1 MSGNFNN
8 NNDPR
13 FSQHRPYQSAQ
24 QQHNN
29 SMFRPPTPAGQVP
42 PFIDPRTLH
51 GHNSNGSQY
60 GPSSPNGRHPVP
72 PVRFPGH
79 QPQHGFPNRPGAPP
93 HIGGPAPVS
102 GPRPVHQPHQFHGQ
116 QQQQQYQP
124 LPTGPAFHAMA
135 HAQNMQNMHHVR
147 TSSAGSSND
156 NIERQRT
163 SSPGPTSPIQPPS
176 RQLPPIPI
184 DNVASAMNVIDG
196 AARYGSTMSTVN
208 SLTGNS
214 NNSNSSSNGT
224 SSTYQ
229 GSVATAEGGG
239 EKSSTNRSFRSDFE
253 DIKRNVEA
261 LRDRSDGSDLAK
273 AVDRGVETV
282 IAAQANIA
290 IGTAGIQAGI
300 AFANKVVS
308 EKGQAIVNHIESNP
322 VLSHL
327 VQLADKLV
335 DIGKTVP
342 FIAPAFVI
350 LKLIIDVEQKARD
363 ADVKCNDLLER
374 INFMVSNLTVLE
386 RVQAIDPLV
395 AVIERMNETLK
406 RAASLIQAYRKQ
418 GKIARRLNMS
428 NGANFVSMASSIAA
442 CSQDLMLS
450 LQIQQTGDISV
461 LSRSVPSDA
470 QDEAAKQFVQANGGQ
485 DIINNNPALVEEF
498 AKKMHLTMSSE
509 VMEQMQTS
517 MEDLMEENQSR
528 IEALLQENT
537 SKTVAETI
545 KAMASQ
551 AREQEAEQRL
561 ICLQCDKEYRESGN
575 GPEACS
581 FHKSS
586 KIEDSFSCCGKASPC
601 TFSNHRATHHCEYP
615 YTNFFGYAS
624 SILGYVDT
632 TLSWVEI
639 SEKDLLTDKE
649 QTVSVSKLIRW
660 RSRHDRITKPMMVI
674 RVGRIYYENK
684 YYFHVFDAEAI
695 KAANDK
701 VRKTGNTVI
710 FRSTDSLEEYGLA
723 EWSLD
728 DAGVINGVK
737 VAVKVTTSDSPVIS
751 VLPLDIDTVSP
762 SGEVQSISK
771 AGFKVYRPA
780 EPYKFPELRHVGPTL
795 RTTALRE
802 VREFK
807 PKTKLPLVVFPEGKM
822 VANTRGQFVRNNADK
837 FQGTLRLFNK
847 ASPTN
852 QEFVT
857 LVSCKAEY
865 RLVGEQEYKDAESLT
880 LGDVKFP
887 ASIAPNQSLEVPFEA
902 IVLRNA
908 VQQALRQNCW
918 NYAMIAL
925 HNPVR
930 VRLTFKDIE
939 GEELVYVQEYIHK
952 PSTRMA
958 AKEEK
963 DLLFL
968 YIDDMLDATRSAIR
982 VKEAEAPYV
991 IDVNYTR
998 FTVNDLNKIVY
1009 KAEKSG
1015 QTEVDLKCGRD
1026 AGYFKW
1032 DAWALVDLSCRRVYG
1047 FKLLLTTGSTQEK
1060 RTTATL
1066 GYAPCPLYST
1076 GREDDGQT
1084 KDFLNIDDLEERPI
1098 QYAVETDVFPE
1109 VEPSEP
1115 LNVVEDDDVDDEK
1128 VVVAL
1133 DSVPVTTPV
1142 PVSAVAPVVAIA
1154 AATST
1159 SVTAALSEVSKA
1171 TASLDSAVFAGS
1183 MASLEKRLESLDAN
1197 VDRMATALEKLVTIL
1212 SQ

>member
-1 MSGNFNN
+1 
-8 NNDPR
+8 
-13 FSQHRPYQSAQ
+13 
-24 QQHNN
+24 
-29 SMFRPPTPAGQVP
+29 
-42 PFIDPRTLH
+42 
-51 GHNSNGSQY
+51 
-60 GPSSPNGRHPVP
+60 
-72 PVRFPGH
+72 
-79 QPQHGFPNRPGAPP
+79 
-93 HIGGPAPVS
+93 
-102 GPRPVHQPHQFHGQ
+102 
-116 QQQQQYQP
+116 
-124 LPTGPAFHAMA
+124 
-135 HAQNMQNMHHVR
+135 MQNMHHVR
-147 TSSAGSSND
+147 TSSAGSNND
-156 NIERQRT
+156 NINNSQRT
-163 SSPGPTSPIQPPS
+163 NSPGPTSPTQPPS

-184 DNVASAMNVIDG
+184 DNIANTMNVIDG
-196 AARYGSTMSTVN
+196 AVRYGTTMSSIN
-208 SLTGNS
+208 SLTGNDNNR
-214 NNSNSSSNGT
+214 NNSNSGGT
-224 SSTYQ
+224 RSTYQ
-229 GSVATAEGGG
+229 GSVATSEGGD
-239 EKSSTNRSFRSDFE
+239 EKSFSSTNQSFRSDFD
-253 DIKRNVEA
+253 DIKRNIDA
-261 LRDRSDGSDLAK
+261 LRDRSDGSDLSK
-273 AVDRGVETV
+273 AVDRGVESV
-282 IAAQANIA
+282 IAAQPNIA
-290 IGTAGIQAGI
+290 IGTAGIQTGI
-300 AFANKVVS
+300 ALANKIVA
-308 EKGQAIVNHIESNP
+308 EKGQAIVNNIESNP
-322 VLSHL
+322 VLNHL
-327 VQLADKLV
+327 VQLAEKLV

-350 LKLIIDVEQKARD
+350 LKVIIDVEQKARD
-363 ADVKCNDLLER
+363 VDIKCNDLLER

-386 RVQAIDPLV
+386 RVPAIDPLV
-395 AVIERMNETLK
+395 AVIERTTETLK

-428 NGANFVSMASSIAA
+428 NGANFDAMASSIAT

-470 QDEAAKQFVQANGGQ
+470 QDEEAKKFVQANGGQ

-498 AKKMHLTMSSE
+498 AKKMHMTMSNE
-509 VMEQMQTS
+509 VMDQMQTN
-517 MEDLMEENQSR
+517 MEDLMEENQIR

-561 ICLQCDKEYRESGN
+561 SCLQCDKEYRESAN

-581 FHKSS
+581 FHKSI
-586 KIEDSFSCCGKASPC
+586 KIENSFSCCGKASPC
-601 TFSNHRATHHCEYP
+601 MFSNHRSTHHCEYP
-615 YTNFFGYAS
+615 YTNFFGYVSA
-624 SILGYVDT
+624 ILGYVDT
-632 TLSWVEI
+632 IQRWVDI
-639 SEKDLLTDKE
+639 SEKNLLTDKE
-649 QTVSVSKLIRW
+649 QTASVSKLIRW
-660 RSRHDRITKPMMVI
+660 KSRHDKITKPMMVI
-674 RVGRIYYENK
+674 HVGRIYYENK

-701 VRKTGNTVI
+701 VRATGNSVI
-710 FRSTDSLEEYGLA
+710 FKSTENREEYGLA
-723 EWSLD
+723 EWTLD

-737 VAVKVTTSDSPVIS
+737 LAVKVTTSDSPVIS

-771 AGFKVYRPA
+771 AGFKVYKPS

-807 PKTKLPLVVFPEGKM
+807 PKTKLPLVIFPEGKM

-847 ASPTN
+847 STPTN
-852 QEFVT
+852 QDFVT

-865 RLVGEQEYKDAESLT
+865 RLVGEQEYKDVESLT

-887 ASIAPNQSLEVPFEA
+887 ASIAPNQSLDVPFEA

-908 VQQALRQNCW
+908 AQQALRQNCW
-918 NYAMIAL
+918 NWAMVAL

-939 GEELVYVQEYIHK
+939 GEELVYVQEYVHK
-952 PSTRMA
+952 PSARIA

-982 VKEAEAPYV
+982 VKEADVPFV
-991 IDVNYTR
+991 VDVNSKR
-998 FTVNDLNKIVY
+998 FTVDDLNKIVY

-1026 AGYFKW
+1026 AGAYKW

-1047 FKLLLTTGSTQEK
+1047 FKVLLTTGSTCDK

-1076 GREDDGQT
+1076 SSGDDTET
-1084 KDFLNIDDLEERPI
+1084 KNFLNVDDLEERSI

-1115 LNVVEDDDVDDEK
+1115 LEVVEDDDVDDEK
-1128 VVVAL
+1128 AVVAL
-1133 DSVPVTTPV
+1133 DAVPVTAPV

-1154 AATST
+1154 AATTT
-1159 SVTAALSEVSKA
+1159 SVAAALGEVSKA

-1183 MASLEKRLESLDAN
+1183 MASLEKRLESLDTN
-1197 VDRMATALEKLVTIL
+1197 VARMATALEKLVTIL

>member
-116 QQQQQYQP
+116 QQQQYQP

-229 GSVATAEGGG
+229 GGVATAEGGG

-308 EKGQAIVNHIESNP
+308 EKGQAIVDHIESNP

-498 AKKMHLTMSSE
+498 AKKMHMTMSSE

-624 SILGYVDT
+624 SILRYVDT
-632 TLSWVEI
+632 TQSWVEI

-660 RSRHDRITKPMMVI
+660 KSRHDRITKPMMVI

-771 AGFKVYRPA
+771 AGFKVYKPA

-822 VANTRGQFVRNNADK
+822 VANTRGQFIRNNADK

-982 VKEAEAPYV
+982 VKEGEAPYV
-991 IDVNYTR
+991 VDVNYTR
-998 FTVNDLNKIVY
+998 FTVDNLNKIVY

-1032 DAWALVDLSCRRVYG
+1032 DAWALVDLSCGRVYG
-1047 FKLLLTTGSTQEK
+1047 FKRLLTTGSTQEK

>member
-1 MSGNFNN
+1 
-8 NNDPR
+8 
-13 FSQHRPYQSAQ
+13 
-24 QQHNN
+24 
-29 SMFRPPTPAGQVP
+29 
-42 PFIDPRTLH
+42 
-51 GHNSNGSQY
+51 
-60 GPSSPNGRHPVP
+60 
-72 PVRFPGH
+72 
-79 QPQHGFPNRPGAPP
+79 
-93 HIGGPAPVS
+93 
-102 GPRPVHQPHQFHGQ
+102 
-116 QQQQQYQP
+116 
-124 LPTGPAFHAMA
+124 
-135 HAQNMQNMHHVR
+135 
-147 TSSAGSSND
+147 
-156 NIERQRT
+156 
-163 SSPGPTSPIQPPS
+163 
-176 RQLPPIPI
+176 
-184 DNVASAMNVIDG
+184 MNVIDG
-196 AARYGSTMSTVN
+196 AARYGSTVSTIN
-208 SLTGNS
+208 SLSGNS
-214 NNSNSSSNGT
+214 NNSNSNSNGT

-660 RSRHDRITKPMMVI
+660 KSRHDRITKPLMVI

-771 AGFKVYRPA
+771 AGFKVYKPA

-991 IDVNYTR
+991 IDVNYTH

-1026 AGYFKW
+1026 AGYFRW

>member
-13 FSQHRPYQSAQ
+13 FSQHRPYQSPQ

-42 PFIDPRTLH
+42 PFIDPRSLH
-51 GHNSNGSQY
+51 GNGSQF
-60 GPSSPNGRHPVP
+60 GQPSPNGRYPVP

-79 QPQHGFPNRPGAPP
+79 QSQHGFPNRPGAPP
-93 HIGGPAPVS
+93 HVGGPAPVS

-116 QQQQQYQP
+116 QQYQP
-124 LPTGPAFHAMA
+124 LPTGPAFHAMV
-135 HAQNMQNMHHVR
+135 HAQNMQNMHHIK
-147 TSSAGSSND
+147 TSSTGSNND
-156 NIERQRT
+156 NLDRQRT
-163 SSPGPTSPIQPPS
+163 SSPGPTSPTQPPS
-176 RQLPPIPI
+176 RQLPPIPF
-184 DNVASAMNVIDG
+184 DKVADTMEVIDG
-196 AARYGSTMSTVN
+196 AIKYGKTMSDIN

-214 NNSNSSSNGT
+214 SNSNNNNNSSSGE
-224 SSTYQ
+224 SRTYQ
-229 GSVATAEGGG
+229 GSAEKDD
-239 EKSSTNRSFRSDFE
+239 EKPSTNRSFHSDFE

-261 LRDRSDGSDLAK
+261 LRDRSDESELSK
-273 AVDRGVETV
+273 VVDRGVESV
-282 IAAQANIA
+282 IAAQGTIA
-290 IGTAGIQAGI
+290 IGTAGIKTGI

-308 EKGQAIVNHIESNP
+308 EKGQAFVNNIESNP
-322 VLSHL
+322 ALNHL

-350 LKLIIDVEQKARD
+350 LKLIIDVERTARD

-374 INFMVSNLTVLE
+374 INFMVSHLTVLE
-386 RVQAIDPLV
+386 RVPAIDPLV
-395 AVIERMNETLK
+395 AVIERMNQNLK

-428 NGANFVSMASSIAA
+428 NGANFESMASSIAT
-442 CSQDLMLS
+442 CCQDLMFS

-461 LSRSVPSDA
+461 LSRLVPSDA
-470 QDEAAKQFVQANGGQ
+470 QDEEAKKFVQANGGQ

-509 VMEQMQTS
+509 VMEQMQTN

-528 IEALLQENT
+528 IEALLQENS

-561 ICLQCDKEYRESGN
+561 TCLQCDKEYRESAN

-581 FHKSS
+581 FHRSS
-586 KIEDSFSCCGKASPC
+586 KIEDSFACCGKASPC
-601 TFSNHRATHHCEYP
+601 TYSNHRSAHHCEYP
-615 YTNFFGYAS
+615 YTNFFGYVR

-632 TLSWVEI
+632 IQRWVEI

-660 RSRHDRITKPMMVI
+660 KSKHDRITKPMMVI
-674 RVGRIYYENK
+674 RVGRIYYESK

-710 FRSTDSLEEYGLA
+710 FKSTDSLDEYGLA
-723 EWSLD
+723 EWTLD
-728 DAGVINGVK
+728 DVGVINGVR
-737 VAVKVTTSDSPVIS
+737 VAVKVTTSDNPEIS

-771 AGFKVYRPA
+771 AVFKVYKPA

-795 RTTALRE
+795 RATALRE

-807 PKTKLPLVVFPEGKM
+807 PKTKLPLVIFPEGKM
-822 VANTRGQFVRNNADK
+822 VANSRGQFVRSNADK

-847 ASPTN
+847 SSPTN
-852 QEFVT
+852 QDFVT

-865 RLVGEQEYKDAESLT
+865 RLVGEQEYKDVETLT
-880 LGDVKFP
+880 LENVKFP

-908 VQQALRQNCW
+908 AQQALRQNCW
-918 NYAMIAL
+918 NWAMIAL

-930 VRLTFKDIE
+930 IRLTFKDIE
-939 GEELVYVQEYIHK
+939 GEELVYVQEYVHK
-952 PSTRMA
+952 PSIRVA

-968 YIDDMLDATRSAIR
+968 YIDDMLDSTRSAIR
-982 VKEAEAPYV
+982 VKEDEAPFV
-991 IDVNYTR
+991 VDVNYTR
-998 FTVNDLNKIVY
+998 FTVGDLNKIVY

-1026 AGYFKW
+1026 AGSYKW

-1047 FKLLLTTGSTQEK
+1047 FKVLLTTGSTTEK

-1066 GYAPCPLYST
+1066 GYAPCPLYPS
-1076 GREDDGQT
+1076 GSGNDAQS
-1084 KDFLNIDDLEERPI
+1084 KDVMNIDDLEERPI

-1115 LNVVEDDDVDDEK
+1115 LKVVEDDDVDDEK

-1133 DSVPVTTPV
+1133 DAV
-1142 PVSAVAPVVAIA
+1142 PVSAVAIA
-1154 AATST
+1154 AAAAT
-1159 SVTAALSEVSKA
+1159 SVTAALGEVSKA

-1183 MASLEKRLESLDAN
+1183 MASLEKRLESLDTN
-1197 VDRMATALEKLVTIL
+1197 VARMATALEKLVTIL